1 MAVDTPV
8 LRGFVVLA
16 VDDDPDNLAVSKA
29 ALESFGC
36 SVLAAKGVDDALAI
50 LDSGAHVDVV
60 FSDVVMPKANG
71 VVLARIVRERR
82 PGLPVVLAT
91 GYPEA
96 VDSVTESGAISLI
109 KPYSMT
115 RLEAVLAESLH
126 IEVRA
131 AGN

>member
-1 MAVDTPV
+1 MDSPV

-16 VDDDPDNLAVSKA
+16 VDDDPDNLAVSTS
-29 ALESFGC
+29 ALASLGC

-60 FSDVVMPKANG
+60 FSDVIMPKANG
-71 VVLARIVRERR
+71 VVLAHIIRQRR

-96 VDSVTESGAISLI
+96 VDNVTESGAIALI
-109 KPYSMT
+109 KPYSME
-115 RLEAVLAESLH
+115 RLEVVLAESLH
-126 IEVRA
+126 VDAERPR
-131 AGN
+131 G